1 MRLTLLSSLFF
12 ITASVL
18 GANGQALAASPL
30 DSIFLPSNKIKQK
43 PTARLKMKWKKFF
56 QAKRERHYKLRNNLV
71 TYCRLN
77 KPKPRALADTKGTLS
92 LNARES
98 RIVALDLRALRLKR
112 YIALLKKT
120 YKKNQYEQKI
130 TRISYIVSDALFTLS
145 SYGLSRSLKI
155 PWLQVVMPV
164 GLKLTNQ
171 LVSSGTGSIPQPSPF
186 QLQLN
191 DDMAR
196 LLQVI
201 QFKLNPGPFLKNAC
215 YLSSPKLR
223 DPMGNRCH
231 PDHPFIRSRHKQLG
245 SLWKKSRT
253 LLRRNDLPAFWS
265 AVFEFLTHR
274 RQKVLQ
280 NQEFFILATSSLL
293 TMQIDYL
300 QKMRKV
306 LHNDYQ
312 AWGCEQLY
320 QIKRNKKRGKRISL

>member
-1 MRLTLLSSLFF
+1 MRLTLLTSLFF
-12 ITASVL
+12 ITASFAGV
-18 GANGQALAASPL
+18 NGQAFAGSPL
-30 DSIFLPSNKIKQK
+30 NSIFLPTNKVTSK
-43 PTARLKMKWKKFF
+43 PTTKLKMKWKKFF
-56 QAKRERHYKLRNNLV
+56 QKKRNRHFKLRTNLAKF
-71 TYCRLN
+71 CRL
-77 KPKPRALADTKGTLS
+77 KKVRPRALADMKGKLS
-92 LNARES
+92 LAARES
-98 RIVALDLRALRLKR
+98 RIIALDFRTERIQR
-112 YIALLKKT
+112 YITLLKKT
-120 YKKNQYEQKI
+120 YKKNKYEQKI

-145 SYGLSRSLKI
+145 SYGLSRTLKV

-171 LVSSGTGSIPQPSPF
+171 LVSGSTTIPQPSPF

-201 QFKLNPGPFLKNAC
+201 QFRLNPGPFQKNAC
-215 YLSSPKLR
+215 YLSALKLR
-223 DPMGNRCH
+223 DPLGKRCH

-245 SLWKKSRT
+245 QLWKKSRT

-274 RQKVLQ
+274 RQKVLK

-293 TMQIDYL
+293 SMQAQYL
-300 QKMRKV
+300 KKMRMV

-312 AWGCEQLY
+312 AWGCEQLHR
-320 QIKRNKKRGKRISL
+320 IKTNKKKGKRISL